1 MGIFFIRC
9 FKINMPKHKRF
20 TKDEIDV
27 LSKSPYVKHVK
38 ENRLTFTYEFR
49 CILYD
54 EWIKNP
60 SIPQIRKALELYG
73 FDYKIIGYS
82 VINDTNKNFKRNGH
96 PTRGK
101 NKTFGI
107 PNSMVERYDD
117 EFLIDSGIFKRF
129 GKRIR
134 FTSEFIDK
142 VYKEYPEVSIES
154 HLKSYGLAPEKV
166 GYQRIYKLKKF
177 LEGENTQSEKI
188 DSDIVA
194 KYIHHPYVQRCTS
207 KHFVLNNSFYNQAS
221 GFKDL
226 PIDEVLSIFEI
237 NGSDLPVGVRNRIKH
252 KLNNWNIAPLDNIDA
267 FDLDFKIRVQYNKI
281 QALEKLSL
289 MYFNRLRDNL
299 PQYTF
304 EQKKALCIWIKE
316 LPHDRYDYSIQSILK
331 KIGLS
336 RSSYYSILSNDNY
349 GMKDKQDEIDF
360 QHIKK
365 VIDYKGFKKGS
376 RTIYMMLPGM
386 CGVHFGRAKILR
398 LMKKYG
404 CVCTVRK
411 ERPELKTNKENL
423 KKNRKPNLLRRRFRL
438 ARPNEILLTDVS
450 YLKYS
455 TNKTEY
461 FSCIKDA
468 VTGKIVNHVTSSAND
483 LNLATDTIDCLDPT
497 ENTLFH
503 SDQGIL
509 YFNDEFQNKLKKL
522 GYEQSMSRRGNCWDN
537 SSQESYFGHMKDE
550 CDFSKCSTP
559 EDVKKKV
566 DEYIYYYNYE
576 RPQWT
581 RNKMTPVDYEN
592 YLNSMSDGEYSE
604 YMEIEQ
610 EKYDKMMEKAG
621 IKALKRAVEL
631 GAFTQE
637 KLELW
642 LK

>member
-1 MGIFFIRC
+1 MSRT
-9 FKINMPKHKRF
+9 KRF

-27 LSKSPYVKHVK
+27 LSKSPYVKNIR
-38 ENRLTFTYEFR
+38 ENRLSFTYDFR

-54 EWIKNP
+54 EWIKYP
-60 SIPQIRKALELYG
+60 SVAQIRKVLTLHN
-73 FDYKIIGYS
+73 FNCTMIGCD
-82 VINDTNKNFKRNGH
+82 VINRLHRNFKRDGR
-96 PTRGK
+96 PTGGK
-101 NKTFGI
+101 NKAFGI
-107 PNSMVERYDD
+107 RYSLEEKYDN
-117 EFLIDSGIFKRF
+117 ECLNGSGIFMKSKN
-129 GKRIR
+129 GIG

-142 VYKEYPEVSIES
+142 VYKEYPKVSIES
-154 HLKSYGLAPEKV
+154 QLESYGLDPKRV
-166 GYQRIYKLKKF
+166 GFQRIYNLKKLF
-177 LEGENTQSEKI
+177 DGKKTVKENISLNTI
-188 DSDIVA
+188 N
-194 KYIHHPYVQRCTS
+194 KYINHPYVKRCTS

-221 GFKDL
+221 SFKDL
-226 PIDEVLSIFEI
+226 PIDEVLGIFEI
-237 NGSDLPVGVRNRIKH
+237 KGSDLPVGVHIRIKH
-252 KLNNWNIAPLDNIDA
+252 KLNNWNVESLNITDEV
-267 FDLDFKIRVQYNKI
+267 DLDFKFRVQYNKMR
-281 QALEKLSL
+281 ALEKMSL
-289 MYFNRLRDNL
+289 MHFNRLRNNL
-299 PQYTF
+299 PHYTF
-304 EQKKALCIWIKE
+304 EQKKVLCMWIKE

-331 KIGLS
+331 KIGFS

-360 QHIKK
+360 QYIKK
-365 VIDYKGFKKGS
+365 VMEYKGFKKGS

-411 ERPELKTNKENL
+411 ERPELKTSKENL
-423 KKNRKPNLLRRRFRL
+423 KNNRKPNLLKRRFRL

-468 VTGKIVNHVTSSAND
+468 VTGRIVNHVTSSAND
-483 LNLATDTIDCLDPT
+483 LNLATDTIAFLDST

-503 SDQGIL
+503 SDQGTL
-509 YFNDEFQNKLKKL
+509 YFNDEFQNKLKEL

-592 YLNSMSDGEYSE
+592 YLNSMSEGEYSE

>member
-1 MGIFFIRC
+1 
-9 FKINMPKHKRF
+9 MPKHKRF

-237 NGSDLPVGVRNRIKH
+237 NGSNLPVGVRNRIKH

>member
-1 MGIFFIRC
+1 MS
-9 FKINMPKHKRF
+9 KIKRY

-27 LSKSPYVKHVK
+27 LSKSPYVKNIR

-49 CILYD
+49 CIVYD
-54 EWIKNP
+54 RWIVNP
-60 SIPQIRKALELYG
+60 GLSELRKILESFG
-73 FDYKIIGYS
+73 FSRSLLGSTFSKKMHYRFIS
-82 VINDTNKNFKRNGH
+82 NGR
-96 PTRGK
+96 PSRGK
-101 NKTFGI
+101 NKIFKVNAQNI
-107 PNSMVERYDD
+107 DKYDD
-117 EFLIDSGIFKRF
+117 SFLIDSGVFIKSGR
-129 GKRIR
+129 GVQ
-134 FTSEFIDK
+134 FTSEFIDQ
-142 VYKEYPEVSIES
+142 VYKEYPAVSIES
-154 HLKSYGLAPEKV
+154 KLESYGLTPEKV
-166 GYQRIYKLKKF
+166 GYQRIYMLKKV
-177 LEGENTQSEKI
+177 LEGVNPRDEKF
-188 DSDIVA
+188 DSDIIN

-207 KHFVLNNSFYNQAS
+207 KQFYLKSRFYNEAYR
-221 GFKDL
+221 FKEL
-226 PIDEVLSIFEI
+226 PVDEVLGIFEI
-237 NGSDLPVGVRNRIKH
+237 NGSDLPVGVCNRIKY
-252 KLNNWNIAPLDNIDA
+252 KLNNWNIESLDNIDVV
-267 FDLDFKIRVQYNKI
+267 DLNFKLRVQYNKMR
-281 QALEKLSL
+281 ALEKLSL
-289 MYFNRLRDNL
+289 MYFNRLRNNL
-299 PQYTF
+299 PHYTF
-304 EQKKALCIWIKE
+304 EQKKVLCTWIKE

-360 QHIKK
+360 QYIKT
-365 VIDYKGFKKGS
+365 VMDYKGFKKGS

-404 CVCTVRK
+404 CVCAVRK
-411 ERPELKTNKENL
+411 ERPELKTYKENL
-423 KKNRKPNLLRRRFRL
+423 KNNRKPNLLKRRFRL

-468 VTGKIVNHVTSSAND
+468 VTGRIVNHVTSSSND
-483 LNLATDTIDCLDPT
+483 LNLAKATIDCLDPS
-497 ENTLFH
+497 ENALFH

-509 YFNDEFQNKLKKL
+509 YFNDVFQNKLKEL

-576 RPQWT
+576 RPQWS
-581 RNKMTPVDYEN
+581 RNKMTPVDYEK
-592 YLNSMSDGEYSE
+592 YLYSMSDSEYSE

>member
-1 MGIFFIRC
+1 
-9 FKINMPKHKRF
+9 MPKHKRF

-299 PQYTF
+299 PHYTF
-304 EQKKALCIWIKE
+304 EQKKALCMWIKE

>member
-1 MGIFFIRC
+1 MS
-9 FKINMPKHKRF
+9 NNKRF
-20 TKDEIDV
+20 SKEEIDA
-27 LSKSPYVKHVK
+27 LSKSPYVKNIR
-38 ENRLTFTYEFR
+38 EDRLTFTYEFR
-49 CILYD
+49 CIVYD
-54 EWIKNP
+54 RWIVNP
-60 SIPQIRKALELYG
+60 GLSELRKILESFG
-73 FDYKIIGYS
+73 FSRSLLGSAFSKKMHYRFIS
-82 VINDTNKNFKRNGH
+82 NGR
-96 PTRGK
+96 PSRGK
-101 NKTFGI
+101 NKIFKVNAQNI
-107 PNSMVERYDD
+107 DKYDD
-117 EFLIDSGIFKRF
+117 SFLIDSGVFIKSGR
-129 GKRIR
+129 GVQ
-134 FTSEFIDK
+134 FTSEFIDQ
-142 VYKEYPEVSIES
+142 VYKEYPAVSIES
-154 HLKSYGLAPEKV
+154 KLESYGLTPEKV
-166 GYQRIYKLKKF
+166 GYQRIYMLKKV
-177 LEGENTQSEKI
+177 LEGVNPRDEKF
-188 DSDIVA
+188 DSDIIN

-207 KHFVLNNSFYNQAS
+207 KQFYLKSCFYNEAS
-221 GFKDL
+221 RFKDL
-226 PIDEVLSIFEI
+226 PVDEVLGIFEI
-237 NGSDLPVGVRNRIKH
+237 NGSDLPISVRNRIQNE
-252 KLNNWNIAPLDNIDA
+252 LNKWNIESLSVLDEIDS
-267 FDLDFKIRVQYNKI
+267 DFKIRVQYNKMR
-281 QALEKLSL
+281 ALEKLSL
-289 MYFNRLRDNL
+289 MYFNKLRKNL
-299 PQYTF
+299 PHYTF
-304 EQKKALCIWIKE
+304 EQKKALCMWIKE

-365 VIDYKGFKKGS
+365 VMDYKGFKKGS

-411 ERPELKTNKENL
+411 ERPELKTSKENL
-423 KKNRKPNLLRRRFRL
+423 KNNRKPNLLKRRFRL

-468 VTGKIVNHVTSSAND
+468 VTGKIVNHVTSSSND
-483 LNLATDTIDCLDPT
+483 LNLATNTIACLDST

-509 YFNDEFQNKLKKL
+509 YFSDVFQNKLKEL

-559 EDVKKKV
+559 EDVKKMV
-566 DEYIYYYNYE
+566 DEYVYYYNYE

-581 RNKMTPVDYEN
+581 RNKMTPVDYEK
-592 YLNSMSDGEYSE
+592 YLDSMSDDEYSE
-604 YMEIEQ
+604 YIGIEQ

>member
-1 MGIFFIRC
+1 MSRT
-9 FKINMPKHKRF
+9 KRF

-27 LSKSPYVKHVK
+27 LSKSPYVKNIR
-38 ENRLTFTYEFR
+38 ENRLSFTYEFR

-54 EWIKNP
+54 AWIKNP
-60 SIPQIRKALELYG
+60 SITQIRKCLELYG
-73 FDYKIIGYS
+73 FDYTMIGYN
-82 VINDTNKNFKRNGH
+82 VIRDIIKNFKRNCRPSG
-96 PTRGK
+96 GK
-101 NKTFGI
+101 NSVFGI
-107 PNSMVERYDD
+107 PNSLTERYDD
-117 EFLIDSGIFKRF
+117 GFLIKSGIFIKSKN
-129 GKRIR
+129 GIR
-134 FTSEFIDK
+134 FTSEFIDN
-142 VYKEYPEVSIES
+142 VSKEYPEVSIES
-154 HLKSYGLAPEKV
+154 QLESCGLDPKRV
-166 GYQRIYKLKKF
+166 GYLRIYNLKKLF
-177 LEGENTQSEKI
+177 DGKKTVKENISLNTI
-188 DSDIVA
+188 N
-194 KYIHHPYVQRCTS
+194 KYIDHPYVKRCTS
-207 KHFVLNNSFYNQAS
+207 KHFVLNNSFYNEAFR
-221 GFKDL
+221 FKDL
-226 PIDEVLSIFEI
+226 PIDEVLGIFEI
-237 NGSDLPVGVRNRIKH
+237 NGSDLPVGVCNRIKY
-252 KLNNWNIAPLDNIDA
+252 KLNNWNIESLDDIDEV
-267 FDLDFKIRVQYNKI
+267 DLDFKIRVQYNKI
-281 QALEKLSL
+281 QVLEKLSL
-289 MYFNRLRDNL
+289 MYFKRLRDNL
-299 PQYTF
+299 PHYTF
-304 EQKKALCIWIKE
+304 EQKKALCMWIKE

-360 QHIKK
+360 QYIKT
-365 VIDYKGFKKGS
+365 VMDYKEFKKGS

-404 CVCTVRK
+404 FVCTVRK
-411 ERPELKTNKENL
+411 ERPELKTSKENL

-468 VTGKIVNHVTSSAND
+468 VTGRIVNHVISSTND
-483 LNLATDTIDCLDPT
+483 LSLATDTIACLDST

-503 SDQGIL
+503 SDQGTL
-509 YFNDEFQNKLKKL
+509 YFNDEFQNKLKEL

-566 DEYIYYYNYE
+566 DEYVYYYNYE

>member
-1 MGIFFIRC
+1 MS
-9 FKINMPKHKRF
+9 NNKRF
-20 TKDEIDV
+20 SKEEIDA
-27 LSKSPYVKHVK
+27 LSKSPYVKNIR
-38 ENRLTFTYEFR
+38 EDRLTFTYEFR
-49 CILYD
+49 CIVYD
-54 EWIKNP
+54 RWIVNP
-60 SIPQIRKALELYG
+60 GLSELRKILESFG
-73 FDYKIIGYS
+73 FSRSLLGSTFSKKMHYRFIS
-82 VINDTNKNFKRNGH
+82 NGR
-96 PTRGK
+96 PSGGK
-101 NKTFGI
+101 NKIFKVNAQNI
-107 PNSMVERYDD
+107 DKYDD
-117 EFLIDSGIFKRF
+117 SFLIDSGVFIKSRR
-129 GKRIR
+129 GVR
-134 FTSEFIDK
+134 FTSEFIDQ

-154 HLKSYGLAPEKV
+154 QLESYGLDPRRV
-166 GYQRIYKLKKF
+166 GYQRIYNLIKL
-177 LEGENTQSEKI
+177 LENENPVDENF
-188 DSDIVA
+188 DSDIVT
-194 KYIHHPYVQRCTS
+194 KYIHHSYVQRCTS
-207 KHFVLNNSFYNQAS
+207 KQFVLNNSFYNEAYR
-221 GFKDL
+221 FKEL
-226 PIDEVLSIFEI
+226 PIDEVLGIFEI
-237 NGSDLPVGVRNRIKH
+237 NGSDLPIGVRNRIRY
-252 KLNNWNIAPLDNIDA
+252 KLNNWNVESLSVSDEIDS
-267 FDLDFKIRVQYNKI
+267 DFKLRVQYNKMR
-281 QALEKLSL
+281 ALEKLSL
-289 MYFNRLRDNL
+289 MYFNRLRNNL
-299 PQYTF
+299 PHYTF
-304 EQKKALCIWIKE
+304 EQKKVLCMWIKE
-316 LPHDRYDYSIQSILK
+316 LPHDRYDYSVQSILK

-336 RSSYYSILSNDNY
+336 RSSYYSIISNDNY

-360 QHIKK
+360 QYIKK

-411 ERPELKTNKENL
+411 ERPELKTNRENL
-423 KKNRKPNLLRRRFRL
+423 KNNRKPNLLKRRFRL
-438 ARPNEILLTDVS
+438 ARPNKILLTDVS
-450 YLKYS
+450 YIKYS

-468 VTGKIVNHVTSSAND
+468 VTGRIVNHVISSAND
-483 LNLATDTIDCLDPT
+483 LSLAEATIACLDST

-503 SDQGIL
+503 SDQGTL
-509 YFNDEFQNKLKKL
+509 YFNEAFQNKLKEL

-576 RPQWT
+576 RPQWL
-581 RNKMTPVDYEN
+581 RNKMTPVDYEK
-592 YLNSMSDGEYSE
+592 YLYSMSDSEYSE

>member
-1 MGIFFIRC
+1 MNMS
-9 FKINMPKHKRF
+9 KIKRY

-27 LSKSPYVKHVK
+27 LSKSPYVKNIR

-49 CILYD
+49 CIVYD
-54 EWIKNP
+54 RWIVNP
-60 SIPQIRKALELYG
+60 GLSELRKILESFG
-73 FDYKIIGYS
+73 FSRSLLGSTFSKKMHYRFIS
-82 VINDTNKNFKRNGH
+82 NGR
-96 PTRGK
+96 PSRGK
-101 NKTFGI
+101 NKIFKVNAQNI
-107 PNSMVERYDD
+107 DKYDD
-117 EFLIDSGIFKRF
+117 SFLIDSGVFIKSGR
-129 GKRIR
+129 GVQ
-134 FTSEFIDK
+134 FTSEFIDQ
-142 VYKEYPEVSIES
+142 VYKEYPAVSIES
-154 HLKSYGLAPEKV
+154 KLESYGLTPEKV
-166 GYQRIYKLKKF
+166 GYQRIYMLKKV
-177 LEGENTQSEKI
+177 LEGVNPRDEKF
-188 DSDIVA
+188 DSNIIN

-207 KHFVLNNSFYNQAS
+207 KQFYLKSRFYNEAYR
-221 GFKDL
+221 FKEL
-226 PIDEVLSIFEI
+226 PVDEVLGIFEI
-237 NGSDLPVGVRNRIKH
+237 NGSDLPVGVCNRIKY
-252 KLNNWNIAPLDNIDA
+252 KLNNWNIESLDNIDA
-267 FDLDFKIRVQYNKI
+267 VDLNFKLRVQYNKMR
-281 QALEKLSL
+281 ALEKLSL
-289 MYFNRLRDNL
+289 MYFNRLRNNL
-299 PQYTF
+299 PHYTF
-304 EQKKALCIWIKE
+304 EQKKVLCTWIKE

-360 QHIKK
+360 QCIKK
-365 VIDYKGFKKGS
+365 VMDYKGFKKGS

-404 CVCTVRK
+404 CVCAVRK
-411 ERPELKTNKENL
+411 ERPELKTYKENL
-423 KKNRKPNLLRRRFRL
+423 KNNRKPNLLKRRFRL

-483 LNLATDTIDCLDPT
+483 LNLAKATIACLDST

-509 YFNDEFQNKLKKL
+509 YFNDVFQNKLKEL

>member
-1 MGIFFIRC
+1 MNMS
-9 FKINMPKHKRF
+9 KIKRY

-27 LSKSPYVKHVK
+27 LSKSPYVKNIR

-49 CILYD
+49 CIVYD
-54 EWIKNP
+54 RWIVNP
-60 SIPQIRKALELYG
+60 GLSELRKILESFG
-73 FDYKIIGYS
+73 FSRSLLGSTFSKKMHYRFIS
-82 VINDTNKNFKRNGH
+82 NGR
-96 PTRGK
+96 PSRGK
-101 NKTFGI
+101 NKIFKVNAQNI
-107 PNSMVERYDD
+107 DKYDD
-117 EFLIDSGIFKRF
+117 SFLIDSGVFIKSGR
-129 GKRIR
+129 GVQ
-134 FTSEFIDK
+134 FTSEFIDQ
-142 VYKEYPEVSIES
+142 VYKEYPAVSIES
-154 HLKSYGLAPEKV
+154 KLESYGLTPEKV
-166 GYQRIYKLKKF
+166 GYQRIYMLKKV
-177 LEGENTQSEKI
+177 LEGVNPRDEKF
-188 DSDIVA
+188 DSDIIN

-207 KHFVLNNSFYNQAS
+207 KQFYLKSRFYNEAS
-221 GFKDL
+221 RFKEL
-226 PIDEVLSIFEI
+226 PVDEVLGIFEI
-237 NGSDLPVGVRNRIKH
+237 NGSDLPVGVCNRIKY
-252 KLNNWNIAPLDNIDA
+252 KLNNWNIESLDNIDA
-267 FDLDFKIRVQYNKI
+267 VDLNFKLRVQYNKMR
-281 QALEKLSL
+281 ALEKLSL
-289 MYFNRLRDNL
+289 MYFNRLRNNL
-299 PQYTF
+299 PHYTF
-304 EQKKALCIWIKE
+304 EQKKVLCTWIKE

-360 QHIKK
+360 QCIKK
-365 VIDYKGFKKGS
+365 VMDYKGFKKGS

-404 CVCTVRK
+404 CVCAVRK
-411 ERPELKTNKENL
+411 ERPELKTYKENL
-423 KKNRKPNLLRRRFRL
+423 KNNRKPNLLKRRFRL

-483 LNLATDTIDCLDPT
+483 LNLAKATIACLDST

-509 YFNDEFQNKLKKL
+509 YFNDVFQNKLKEL

-566 DEYIYYYNYE
+566 DEYVYYYNYE

>member
-1 MGIFFIRC
+1 MSRT
-9 FKINMPKHKRF
+9 KRF

-27 LSKSPYVKHVK
+27 LSKSPYVKYIR
-38 ENRLTFTYEFR
+38 ENRLSFTYDFR

-54 EWIKNP
+54 EWIKYP
-60 SIPQIRKALELYG
+60 SVAQIRRVLTSYN
-73 FDYKIIGYS
+73 FNCTMIGCD
-82 VINDTNKNFKRNGH
+82 VINRLHRNFKRDGR
-96 PTRGK
+96 PTGGK
-101 NKTFGI
+101 NKAFGI
-107 PNSMVERYDD
+107 RNSLVEKYDN
-117 EFLIDSGIFKRF
+117 EFLIGSGIFMKF
-129 GKRIR
+129 GKGIQ
-134 FTSEFIDK
+134 FTSEFIDN
-142 VYKEYPEVSIES
+142 VYKEYPKVSIES
-154 HLKSYGLAPEKV
+154 LLDSCGLDPKRV
-166 GYQRIYKLKKF
+166 GFQRIYNLKKLF
-177 LEGENTQSEKI
+177 DGKKTVKENISLNTI
-188 DSDIVA
+188 N
-194 KYIHHPYVQRCTS
+194 KYIDHPYIQRCTS
-207 KHFVLNNSFYNQAS
+207 KHFVLNNSFYNEAYR
-221 GFKDL
+221 FKEL
-226 PIDEVLSIFEI
+226 PIDEVLGIFEI
-237 NGSDLPVGVRNRIKH
+237 NGSDLPISVRNRIQNE
-252 KLNNWNIAPLDNIDA
+252 LNKWNIESLSVLDEIDS
-267 FDLDFKIRVQYNKI
+267 DFKLRVQYNKMR
-281 QALEKLSL
+281 ALEKLSL
-289 MYFNRLRDNL
+289 MNFNRLRNNL
-299 PQYTF
+299 PHYTF
-304 EQKKALCIWIKE
+304 NQKKVLCMWIKD
-316 LPHDRYDYSIQSILK
+316 LPHDRYDYSVQSILK

-349 GMKDKQDEIDF
+349 GMKDKRDEIDF
-360 QHIKK
+360 QHIKT
-365 VIDYKGFKKGS
+365 VMDYKGFKKGS

-411 ERPELKTNKENL
+411 ERPELKTNRENL
-423 KKNRKPNLLRRRFRL
+423 KNNRKPNLLKRRFRL

-468 VTGKIVNHVTSSAND
+468 VTGRIVNHVTSSYND
-483 LNLATDTIDCLDPT
+483 LSLATDTIACLEST
-497 ENTLFH
+497 ENALFH
-503 SDQGIL
+503 SDQGTL

-592 YLNSMSDGEYSE
+592 YLNSMSEGEYSE

>member
-1 MGIFFIRC
+1 MV
-9 FKINMPKHKRF
+9 N
-20 TKDEIDV
+20 
-27 LSKSPYVKHVK
+27 
-38 ENRLTFTYEFR
+38 
-49 CILYD
+49 
-54 EWIKNP
+54 
-60 SIPQIRKALELYG
+60 Q
-73 FDYKIIGYS
+73 YS
-82 VINDTNKNFKRNGH
+82 SN
-96 PTRGK
+96 
-101 NKTFGI
+101 
-107 PNSMVERYDD
+107 
-117 EFLIDSGIFKRF
+117 
-129 GKRIR
+129 
-134 FTSEFIDK
+134 
-142 VYKEYPEVSIES
+142 
-154 HLKSYGLAPEKV
+154 
-166 GYQRIYKLKKF
+166 
-177 LEGENTQSEKI
+177 
-188 DSDIVA
+188 
-194 KYIHHPYVQRCTS
+194 PYVQRCTS
-207 KHFVLNNSFYNQAS
+207 TQFLLNNSFYNEAYR
-221 GFKDL
+221 FKDF
-226 PIDEVLSIFEI
+226 PIDEVLGIFEI
-237 NGSDLPVGVRNRIKH
+237 NGSDLPVGVHNRIQY
-252 KLNNWNIAPLDNIDA
+252 KLNNWNVESLSVSDEIDS
-267 FDLDFKIRVQYNKI
+267 DFKLRVQYNKMR
-281 QALEKLSL
+281 ALEKMSL
-289 MYFNRLRDNL
+289 MHFNRLRNNL
-299 PQYTF
+299 PHYTF
-304 EQKKALCIWIKE
+304 EQKKVLCMWIKE

-360 QHIKK
+360 QYIKT
-365 VIDYKGFKKGS
+365 VMDYKGFKKGS

-411 ERPELKTNKENL
+411 ERPELKTNRENL
-423 KKNRKPNLLRRRFRL
+423 KNNRKPNLLKRRFRL

-468 VTGKIVNHVTSSAND
+468 VTGKIVNHVTSSSND
-483 LNLATDTIDCLDPT
+483 LNLATNTIACLDSA

-509 YFNDEFQNKLKKL
+509 YFNNEFQNKLKEL

-576 RPQWT
+576 RPQWS
-581 RNKMTPVDYEN
+581 RNKMTPVDYEK
-592 YLNSMSDGEYSE
+592 YLYSMSDGEYSE

-621 IKALKRAVEL
+621 IKALKRAFEL

>member
-1 MGIFFIRC
+1 MS
-9 FKINMPKHKRF
+9 NNKRF
-20 TKDEIDV
+20 SKEEIDA
-27 LSKSPYVKHVK
+27 LSKSPYVKNIR
-38 ENRLTFTYEFR
+38 EDRLTFTYEFR
-49 CILYD
+49 CIVYD
-54 EWIKNP
+54 RWIVNP
-60 SIPQIRKALELYG
+60 GLSELRKILESFG
-73 FDYKIIGYS
+73 FSRSLLGSTFSKKMHYRFIS
-82 VINDTNKNFKRNGH
+82 NGR
-96 PTRGK
+96 PSGGK
-101 NKTFGI
+101 NKIFKVNAQNI
-107 PNSMVERYDD
+107 DKYDD
-117 EFLIDSGIFKRF
+117 SFLIDSGVFIKSRR
-129 GKRIR
+129 GVR
-134 FTSEFIDK
+134 FTSEFIDQ

-154 HLKSYGLAPEKV
+154 QLESYGLDPRRV
-166 GYQRIYKLKKF
+166 GYQRIYNLIKL
-177 LEGENTQSEKI
+177 LENENPVDENF
-188 DSDIVA
+188 DSDIVT
-194 KYIHHPYVQRCTS
+194 KYIHHSYVQRCTS
-207 KHFVLNNSFYNQAS
+207 KQFVLNNSFYNEAYR
-221 GFKDL
+221 FKEL
-226 PIDEVLSIFEI
+226 PIDEVLGIFEI
-237 NGSDLPVGVRNRIKH
+237 NGSDLPIGVRNRIRY
-252 KLNNWNIAPLDNIDA
+252 KLNNWNIESLDNIDA
-267 FDLDFKIRVQYNKI
+267 FDSDFKLRVQYNKMR
-281 QALEKLSL
+281 ALEKLSL
-289 MYFNRLRDNL
+289 MYFNRLRNNL
-299 PQYTF
+299 PHYTF
-304 EQKKALCIWIKE
+304 EQKKVLCKWIKE
-316 LPHDRYDYSIQSILK
+316 LPHDRYDYSVQSILK

-360 QHIKK
+360 QCIKK
-365 VIDYKGFKKGS
+365 VMDYKGFKKGS

-398 LMKKYG
+398 LMKKYD

-423 KKNRKPNLLRRRFRL
+423 KNNRKPNLLKRRFRL

-468 VTGKIVNHVTSSAND
+468 VTGRIVNHVTSSAND
-483 LNLATDTIDCLDPT
+483 LSLATDTIACLDST

-509 YFNDEFQNKLKKL
+509 YFSDVFQNKLKEL

-559 EDVKKKV
+559 EDVKRIV
-566 DEYIYYYNYE
+566 DEYVYYYNYE
-576 RPQWT
+576 RPQWS
-581 RNKMTPVDYEN
+581 RNKMTPVDYEK
-592 YLNSMSDGEYSE
+592 YLDSMSDGEYSE

>member
-1 MGIFFIRC
+1 MYMS
-9 FKINMPKHKRF
+9 NNKRF
-20 TKDEIDV
+20 SKEEIDA
-27 LSKSPYVKHVK
+27 LSKSPYVKNIR
-38 ENRLTFTYEFR
+38 EDRLTFTYEFR
-49 CILYD
+49 CIVYD
-54 EWIKNP
+54 RWIVNP
-60 SIPQIRKALELYG
+60 GLSELRKILESFG
-73 FDYKIIGYS
+73 FSRSLLGSTFSKKMHYRFIS
-82 VINDTNKNFKRNGH
+82 NGR
-96 PTRGK
+96 PSGGK
-101 NKTFGI
+101 NKIFKVNAQNI
-107 PNSMVERYDD
+107 DKYDD
-117 EFLIDSGIFKRF
+117 SFLIDSDVFIKSRRGV
-129 GKRIR
+129 R
-134 FTSEFIDK
+134 FTSEFIDQ

-154 HLKSYGLAPEKV
+154 QLESYGLDPRRV
-166 GYQRIYKLKKF
+166 GYQRIYNLIKL
-177 LEGENTQSEKI
+177 LENENPVDENF
-188 DSDIVA
+188 DSDIVT
-194 KYIHHPYVQRCTS
+194 KYIHHSYVQRCTS
-207 KHFVLNNSFYNQAS
+207 KQFVPNNSFYNEAYR
-221 GFKDL
+221 FKEL
-226 PIDEVLSIFEI
+226 PIDEVLGIFEI
-237 NGSDLPVGVRNRIKH
+237 NGSDLPIGVRNRIRY
-252 KLNNWNIAPLDNIDA
+252 KLNNWNIESLDNIDA
-267 FDLDFKIRVQYNKI
+267 FDSDFKLRVHYNKMR
-281 QALEKLSL
+281 ALEKLSL
-289 MYFNRLRDNL
+289 MYFNRLRNNL
-299 PQYTF
+299 PHYTF
-304 EQKKALCIWIKE
+304 EQKKVLCKWIKE
-316 LPHDRYDYSIQSILK
+316 LPHDRYDYSVQSILK

-360 QHIKK
+360 QCIKT
-365 VIDYKGFKKGS
+365 VMDYKGFKKGS

-398 LMKKYG
+398 LMKKYD

-423 KKNRKPNLLRRRFRL
+423 KNNRKPNLLKRRFRL

-468 VTGKIVNHVTSSAND
+468 VTGKIVNHVTSSSND
-483 LNLATDTIDCLDPT
+483 LNLAKATIDCLDST

-509 YFNDEFQNKLKKL
+509 YFSDVFQNKLKEL

-559 EDVKKKV
+559 EDVKRIV
-566 DEYIYYYNYE
+566 DEYVYYYNYE

-592 YLNSMSDGEYSE
+592 YLNSMSEGEYSE

>member
-1 MGIFFIRC
+1 MSRT
-9 FKINMPKHKRF
+9 KRF

-27 LSKSPYVKHVK
+27 LSKSPYVKYIR
-38 ENRLTFTYEFR
+38 ENRLSFTYDFR

-54 EWIKNP
+54 EWIKYP
-60 SIPQIRKALELYG
+60 SVAQIRRVLMLHN
-73 FDYKIIGYS
+73 FNCTMIGCD
-82 VINDTNKNFKRNGH
+82 VINRLHRNFKRDGR
-96 PTRGK
+96 PTGGK
-101 NKTFGI
+101 NKALGI
-107 PNSMVERYDD
+107 RNSLVEKYDN
-117 EFLIDSGIFKRF
+117 EFLIGSGIFMKF
-129 GKRIR
+129 GKGIR
-134 FTSEFIDK
+134 FTSEFTDN

-154 HLKSYGLAPEKV
+154 QLESCGLDPKRV
-166 GYQRIYKLKKF
+166 GFQRIYNLKKLF
-177 LEGENTQSEKI
+177 DGKKTVKENISLNTI
-188 DSDIVA
+188 N
-194 KYIHHPYVQRCTS
+194 KYIDHPYIQRCTS
-207 KHFVLNNSFYNQAS
+207 KHFVLNNSFYNQAYR
-221 GFKDL
+221 FKEL
-226 PIDEVLSIFEI
+226 PIDEVLGIFEI
-237 NGSDLPVGVRNRIKH
+237 NGSDLPISARNRIQNE
-252 KLNNWNIAPLDNIDA
+252 LNKWNIESLSVSEEV
-267 FDLDFKIRVQYNKI
+267 DLDFKFRVQYNKMR
-281 QALEKLSL
+281 ALEKMSL
-289 MYFNRLRDNL
+289 MYFNRLRNNL
-299 PQYTF
+299 PHYTF
-304 EQKKALCIWIKE
+304 EQKKVLCMWIKE

-331 KIGLS
+331 KIELS

-349 GMKDKQDEIDF
+349 GTKDKKDEIDF
-360 QHIKK
+360 QYIKK

-404 CVCTVRK
+404 YVCTVRK
-411 ERPELKTNKENL
+411 ERPELKTNRENL
-423 KKNRKPNLLRRRFRL
+423 KNNRKPNLLKRRFRL

-450 YLKYS
+450 YIKYN

-468 VTGKIVNHVTSSAND
+468 VTGRIVNHVTSSTND
-483 LNLATDTIDCLDPT
+483 LSLATATIASLDST
-497 ENTLFH
+497 ENALFH
-503 SDQGIL
+503 SDQGVL
-509 YFNDEFQNKLKKL
+509 YFNESFQNKLKSL

-559 EDVKKKV
+559 KDVKRMV
-566 DEYIYYYNYE
+566 DEYVYYYNYE
-576 RPQWT
+576 RPQWS
-581 RNKMTPVDYEN
+581 RNKMTPADYEK
-592 YLNSMSDGEYSE
+592 YLDSMSDGEYSE

>member
-1 MGIFFIRC
+1 MS
-9 FKINMPKHKRF
+9 KNKRF
-20 TKDEIDV
+20 SKEEIDA
-27 LSKSPYVKHVK
+27 LSKSPYVKNIR

-49 CILYD
+49 CIVYD
-54 EWIKNP
+54 RWIVNP
-60 SIPQIRKALELYG
+60 GLPELRKILESFG
-73 FDYKIIGYS
+73 FSRSLLGSTFSKKMHYRFIS
-82 VINDTNKNFKRNGH
+82 NGR
-96 PTRGK
+96 PSGGK
-101 NKTFGI
+101 NKIFKVNAQNI
-107 PNSMVERYDD
+107 DKYDD
-117 EFLIDSGIFKRF
+117 SFLIDSDVFIKSRRGV
-129 GKRIR
+129 R
-134 FTSEFIDK
+134 FTSEFIGQ

-154 HLKSYGLAPEKV
+154 QLESYGLDPRRV
-166 GYQRIYKLKKF
+166 GYQRIYKLKNLLEDINPHNEKF
-177 LEGENTQSEKI
+177 
-188 DSDIVA
+188 DSDIIN
-194 KYIHHPYVQRCTS
+194 KYILHPYVQRCTS
-207 KHFVLNNSFYNQAS
+207 KQFVLNNSFYNEAYR
-221 GFKDL
+221 FKEL
-226 PIDEVLSIFEI
+226 PIDEVLGIFEI
-237 NGSDLPVGVRNRIKH
+237 NGSDLPISARNRIQNE
-252 KLNNWNIAPLDNIDA
+252 LNKWNIESLSVSEEV
-267 FDLDFKIRVQYNKI
+267 DLDFKFRVQYNKMR
-281 QALEKLSL
+281 ALEKMSL
-289 MYFNRLRDNL
+289 MHFNRLRNNL
-299 PQYTF
+299 PHYTF
-304 EQKKALCIWIKE
+304 EQKKVLCMWIKE

-411 ERPELKTNKENL
+411 ERPELKKSKENL
-423 KKNRKPNLLRRRFRL
+423 KNNRKPNLLKRRFRL

-468 VTGKIVNHVTSSAND
+468 VTGRIVNHVTSSAND
-483 LNLATDTIDCLDPT
+483 LNLATDTIACLDST

-503 SDQGIL
+503 SDQGTL
-509 YFNDEFQNKLKKL
+509 YFNDEFQNKLKEL

-559 EDVKKKV
+559 KDVKRMV
-566 DEYIYYYNYE
+566 DEYVYYYNYE
-576 RPQWT
+576 RPQWS
-581 RNKMTPVDYEN
+581 RNKMTPVDYEK
-592 YLNSMSDGEYSE
+592 YLDSMSDGEYSE

-631 GAFTQE
+631 GAFTQK

>member
-1 MGIFFIRC
+1 
-9 FKINMPKHKRF
+9 MPKHKRF

-423 KKNRKPNLLRRRFRL
+423 KNNRKPNLLKRRFRL

-566 DEYIYYYNYE
+566 DEYVYYYNYE

>member
-1 MGIFFIRC
+1 MNMS
-9 FKINMPKHKRF
+9 KIKRY

-27 LSKSPYVKHVK
+27 LSKSPYVKNIR

-49 CILYD
+49 CIVYD
-54 EWIKNP
+54 RWIVNP
-60 SIPQIRKALELYG
+60 GLSELRKILESFG
-73 FDYKIIGYS
+73 FSRSLLGSTFSKKMHYRFIS
-82 VINDTNKNFKRNGH
+82 NGR
-96 PTRGK
+96 PSRGK
-101 NKTFGI
+101 NKIFKVNAQNI
-107 PNSMVERYDD
+107 DKYDD
-117 EFLIDSGIFKRF
+117 SFLIDSGVFIKSGR
-129 GKRIR
+129 GVQ
-134 FTSEFIDK
+134 FTSEFIDQ
-142 VYKEYPEVSIES
+142 VYKEYPAVSIES
-154 HLKSYGLAPEKV
+154 KLESYGLTPEKV
-166 GYQRIYKLKKF
+166 GYQRIYMLKKV
-177 LEGENTQSEKI
+177 LEGVNPRDEKF
-188 DSDIVA
+188 DSDIIN

-207 KHFVLNNSFYNQAS
+207 KQFYLKSRFYNEAYR
-221 GFKDL
+221 FKEL
-226 PIDEVLSIFEI
+226 PVDEVLGIFEI
-237 NGSDLPVGVRNRIKH
+237 NGSDLPVGVCNRIKY
-252 KLNNWNIAPLDNIDA
+252 KLNNWNIESLDNIDA
-267 FDLDFKIRVQYNKI
+267 VDLNFKLRVQYNKMR
-281 QALEKLSL
+281 ALEKLSL
-289 MYFNRLRDNL
+289 MYFNRLRNNL
-299 PQYTF
+299 PHYTF
-304 EQKKALCIWIKE
+304 EQKKVLCTWIKE

-360 QHIKK
+360 QCIKK
-365 VIDYKGFKKGS
+365 VMDYKGFKKGS

-404 CVCTVRK
+404 CVCAVRK
-411 ERPELKTNKENL
+411 ERPELKTYKENL
-423 KKNRKPNLLRRRFRL
+423 KNNRKPNLLKRRFRL

-483 LNLATDTIDCLDPT
+483 LNLAKATIACLDST

-509 YFNDEFQNKLKKL
+509 YFNDVFQNKLKEL

-581 RNKMTPVDYEN
+581 RNKMTPVDYEK
-592 YLNSMSDGEYSE
+592 YLYSMSDGEYSK

>member
-1 MGIFFIRC
+1 MS
-9 FKINMPKHKRF
+9 KIKRY

-27 LSKSPYVKHVK
+27 LSKSPYVKNIR

-49 CILYD
+49 CIVYD
-54 EWIKNP
+54 RWIVNP
-60 SIPQIRKALELYG
+60 GLSELRKILESFG
-73 FDYKIIGYS
+73 FSRSLLGSTFSKKMHYRFIS
-82 VINDTNKNFKRNGH
+82 NGR
-96 PTRGK
+96 PSRGK
-101 NKTFGI
+101 NKIFKVNAQNI
-107 PNSMVERYDD
+107 DKYDD
-117 EFLIDSGIFKRF
+117 SFLIDSGVFIKSGR
-129 GKRIR
+129 GVQ
-134 FTSEFIDK
+134 FTSEFIDQ
-142 VYKEYPEVSIES
+142 VYKEYPAVSIES
-154 HLKSYGLAPEKV
+154 KLESYGLTPEKV
-166 GYQRIYKLKKF
+166 GYQRIYMLKKV
-177 LEGENTQSEKI
+177 LEGVNPRDEKF
-188 DSDIVA
+188 DSDIIN

-207 KHFVLNNSFYNQAS
+207 KQFYLKSRFYNEAYR
-221 GFKDL
+221 FKEL
-226 PIDEVLSIFEI
+226 PVDEVLGIFEI
-237 NGSDLPVGVRNRIKH
+237 NGSDLPVGVCNRIKY
-252 KLNNWNIAPLDNIDA
+252 KLNNWNIESLDNIDA
-267 FDLDFKIRVQYNKI
+267 VDLNFKLRVQYNKMR
-281 QALEKLSL
+281 ALEKLSL
-289 MYFNRLRDNL
+289 MYFNRLRNNL
-299 PQYTF
+299 PHYTF
-304 EQKKALCIWIKE
+304 EQKKVLCTWIKE

-365 VIDYKGFKKGS
+365 VMDYKGFKKGS

-404 CVCTVRK
+404 CVCAVRK
-411 ERPELKTNKENL
+411 ERPELKTYKENL
-423 KKNRKPNLLRRRFRL
+423 KNNRKPNLLKRRFRL

-483 LNLATDTIDCLDPT
+483 LNLAKATIACLDST

-509 YFNDEFQNKLKKL
+509 YFNDVFQNKLKEL

-576 RPQWT
+576 RPQWS
-581 RNKMTPVDYEN
+581 RNKMTPVDYEK
-592 YLNSMSDGEYSE
+592 YLYSMSDSEYSE

>member
-1 MGIFFIRC
+1 MNMS
-9 FKINMPKHKRF
+9 KIKRY

-27 LSKSPYVKHVK
+27 LSKSPYVKNIR

-49 CILYD
+49 CIVYD
-54 EWIKNP
+54 RWIVNP
-60 SIPQIRKALELYG
+60 GLSELRKILESFG
-73 FDYKIIGYS
+73 FSRSLLGSTFSKKMHYRFIS
-82 VINDTNKNFKRNGH
+82 NGR
-96 PTRGK
+96 PSRGK
-101 NKTFGI
+101 NKIFKVNAQNI
-107 PNSMVERYDD
+107 DKYDD
-117 EFLIDSGIFKRF
+117 SFLIDSGVFIKSGR
-129 GKRIR
+129 GVQ
-134 FTSEFIDK
+134 FTSEFIDQ
-142 VYKEYPEVSIES
+142 VYKEYPAVSIES
-154 HLKSYGLAPEKV
+154 KLESYGLTPEKV
-166 GYQRIYKLKKF
+166 GYQRIYMLKKV
-177 LEGENTQSEKI
+177 LEGVNPRDEKF
-188 DSDIVA
+188 DSDIIN

-207 KHFVLNNSFYNQAS
+207 KQFYLKSRFYNEAYR
-221 GFKDL
+221 FKEL
-226 PIDEVLSIFEI
+226 PVDEVLGIFEI
-237 NGSDLPVGVRNRIKH
+237 NGSDLPVGVCNRIKY
-252 KLNNWNIAPLDNIDA
+252 KLNNWNIESLDNIDA
-267 FDLDFKIRVQYNKI
+267 VDLNFKLRVQYNKMR
-281 QALEKLSL
+281 ALEKLSL
-289 MYFNRLRDNL
+289 MYFNRLRNNL
-299 PQYTF
+299 PHYTF
-304 EQKKALCIWIKE
+304 EQKKVLCTWIKE

-360 QHIKK
+360 QCIKK
-365 VIDYKGFKKGS
+365 VMDYKGFKKGS

-404 CVCTVRK
+404 CVCAVRK
-411 ERPELKTNKENL
+411 ERPELKTYKENL
-423 KKNRKPNLLRRRFRL
+423 KNNRKPNLLKRRFRL

-483 LNLATDTIDCLDPT
+483 LNLAKATIACLDST

-509 YFNDEFQNKLKKL
+509 YFNDVFQNKLKEL

-559 EDVKKKV
+559 EDVRKKV

-576 RPQWT
+576 RPQWS
-581 RNKMTPVDYEN
+581 RNKMTPVDYEK
-592 YLNSMSDGEYSE
+592 YLYSMSDSEYSE

>member
-1 MGIFFIRC
+1 MSRT
-9 FKINMPKHKRF
+9 KRF

-27 LSKSPYVKHVK
+27 LSKSPYVKNIR
-38 ENRLTFTYEFR
+38 ENRLSFTYDFR

-54 EWIKNP
+54 EWIKYP
-60 SIPQIRKALELYG
+60 SVAQIRKVLTLHN
-73 FDYKIIGYS
+73 FNCTMIGCD
-82 VINDTNKNFKRNGH
+82 VINRLHRNFKRDGR
-96 PTRGK
+96 PTGGK
-101 NKTFGI
+101 NKALGI
-107 PNSMVERYDD
+107 RYSLEEKYDN
-117 EFLIDSGIFKRF
+117 EFLNGSGIFMKSKN
-129 GKRIR
+129 GIG

-142 VYKEYPEVSIES
+142 VYKEYPKVSIES
-154 HLKSYGLAPEKV
+154 QLESYGLDPKRV
-166 GYQRIYKLKKF
+166 GFQRIYNLKKLF
-177 LEGENTQSEKI
+177 DGKKTVKENISLNTI
-188 DSDIVA
+188 N
-194 KYIHHPYVQRCTS
+194 KYINHPYVKRCTS
-207 KHFVLNNSFYNQAS
+207 KHFVLNNSFYNEAS
-221 GFKDL
+221 RFKEL
-226 PIDEVLSIFEI
+226 PIDEVLGIFEI
-237 NGSDLPVGVRNRIKH
+237 KGSDLPVGVHTRIKH
-252 KLNNWNIAPLDNIDA
+252 KLNNWNVESLNITDEV
-267 FDLDFKIRVQYNKI
+267 DLYFKLRVQYNKI

-289 MYFNRLRDNL
+289 MHFNRLRNNL
-299 PQYTF
+299 PHYTF
-304 EQKKALCIWIKE
+304 EQKKVLCMWIKE

-365 VIDYKGFKKGS
+365 VMDYKGFKKGS

-423 KKNRKPNLLRRRFRL
+423 KNNRKPNLLKRRFRL

-483 LNLATDTIDCLDPT
+483 LNLATDTIACLDST

-503 SDQGIL
+503 SDQGTL
-509 YFNDEFQNKLKKL
+509 YFNDEFQNKLKEL

-581 RNKMTPVDYEN
+581 RNKMTPADYEK
-592 YLNSMSDGEYSE
+592 YLDSMSDDEYSE
-604 YMEIEQ
+604 YIGIEQ

-637 KLELW
+637 KLESW

>member
-1 MGIFFIRC
+1 
-9 FKINMPKHKRF
+9 MPKIKRY
-20 TKDEIDV
+20 TKDEIDA
-27 LSKSPYVKHVK
+27 LSKSPYVKNIR

-54 EWIKNP
+54 EWIK
-60 SIPQIRKALELYG
+60 SRSVASIRKVLKLYG
-73 FDYKIIGYS
+73 FDCNMLGWRIINTIHYIFNRDG
-82 VINDTNKNFKRNGH
+82 R

-117 EFLIDSGIFKRF
+117 EFLISSGIFMKF
-129 GKRIR
+129 GKGIR

-142 VYKEYPEVSIES
+142 VYKEYPKVSIETQ
-154 HLKSYGLAPEKV
+154 LKSYGLAPKRV
-166 GYQRIYKLKKF
+166 GYQRIYMLKKV
-177 LEGENTQSEKI
+177 LEGVNPRDEKI
-188 DSDIVA
+188 DSDIVT

-207 KHFVLNNSFYNQAS
+207 TQFLLNNSFYNEAS
-221 GFKDL
+221 RFKDF
-226 PIDEVLSIFEI
+226 PIDEVLGIFEI
-237 NGSDLPVGVRNRIKH
+237 NGSNLPVGVCNRIKH
-252 KLNNWNIAPLDNIDA
+252 KLNNWNIESLSVLDEV
-267 FDLDFKIRVQYNKI
+267 DLDFKIRVQYNKI
-281 QALEKLSL
+281 QALEKMSL
-289 MYFNRLRDNL
+289 MHFNRLRNNL
-299 PQYTF
+299 PHYTF
-304 EQKKALCIWIKE
+304 NQKKVLCMWIKD

-365 VIDYKGFKKGS
+365 VMDYKGFKKGS
-376 RTIYMMLPGM
+376 RIIYMMLPGM

-411 ERPELKTNKENL
+411 ERPELKTNRENL
-423 KKNRKPNLLRRRFRL
+423 KNNRKPNLLKRRFRL

-468 VTGKIVNHVTSSAND
+468 VTGRIVNHVTSSSND
-483 LNLATDTIDCLDPT
+483 LNLAKATIDCLDPS
-497 ENTLFH
+497 ENALFH
-503 SDQGIL
+503 SDQGTL
-509 YFNDEFQNKLKKL
+509 YFNDAFQNKLKEL

-559 EDVKKKV
+559 EDVKKRV
-566 DEYIYYYNYE
+566 DEYVYYYNYE

-581 RNKMTPVDYEN
+581 RNKMTPVDYEK
-592 YLNSMSDGEYSE
+592 YLYSMSDGEYSK

>member
-1 MGIFFIRC
+1 MNMS
-9 FKINMPKHKRF
+9 KIKRY

-27 LSKSPYVKHVK
+27 LSKSPYVKNIR

-49 CILYD
+49 CIVYD
-54 EWIKNP
+54 RWIVNP
-60 SIPQIRKALELYG
+60 GLSELRKILESFG
-73 FDYKIIGYS
+73 FSRSLLGSTFSKKMHYRFIS
-82 VINDTNKNFKRNGH
+82 NGR
-96 PTRGK
+96 PSRGK
-101 NKTFGI
+101 NKIFKVNAQNI
-107 PNSMVERYDD
+107 DKYDD
-117 EFLIDSGIFKRF
+117 SFLIDSGVFIKSGR
-129 GKRIR
+129 GVQ
-134 FTSEFIDK
+134 FTSEFIDQ
-142 VYKEYPEVSIES
+142 VYKEYPAVSIES
-154 HLKSYGLAPEKV
+154 KLESYGLTPEKV
-166 GYQRIYKLKKF
+166 GYQRIYMLKKV
-177 LEGENTQSEKI
+177 LEGVNPRDEKF
-188 DSDIVA
+188 DSDIIN

-207 KHFVLNNSFYNQAS
+207 KQFYLKSRFYNEAYR
-221 GFKDL
+221 FKEL
-226 PIDEVLSIFEI
+226 PVDEVLGIFEI
-237 NGSDLPVGVRNRIKH
+237 NGSDLPVSVCNRIKY
-252 KLNNWNIAPLDNIDA
+252 KLNNWNIESLDNIDA
-267 FDLDFKIRVQYNKI
+267 VDLNFKLRVQYNKMR
-281 QALEKLSL
+281 ALEKLSL
-289 MYFNRLRDNL
+289 MYFNRLRNNL
-299 PQYTF
+299 PHYTF
-304 EQKKALCIWIKE
+304 EQKKVLCTWIKE

-336 RSSYYSILSNDNY
+336 RSSYYSIFSNDNY

-360 QHIKK
+360 QCIKK
-365 VIDYKGFKKGS
+365 VMDYKGFKKGS

-386 CGVHFGRAKILR
+386 CDVHFGRAKILR

-404 CVCTVRK
+404 CVCAVRK
-411 ERPELKTNKENL
+411 ERPELKTYKENL
-423 KKNRKPNLLRRRFRL
+423 KNNRKPNLLKRRFRL

-468 VTGKIVNHVTSSAND
+468 VTGKIVNHITSSAND
-483 LNLATDTIDCLDPT
+483 LNLAKATIACLDST

-509 YFNDEFQNKLKKL
+509 YFNDVFQNKLKEL

-576 RPQWT
+576 RPQWS
-581 RNKMTPVDYEN
+581 RNKMTPVDYEK
-592 YLNSMSDGEYSE
+592 YLYSMSDSEYSE

>member
-1 MGIFFIRC
+1 M
-9 FKINMPKHKRF
+9 
-20 TKDEIDV
+20 
-27 LSKSPYVKHVK
+27 
-38 ENRLTFTYEFR
+38 
-49 CILYD
+49 
-54 EWIKNP
+54 
-60 SIPQIRKALELYG
+60 
-73 FDYKIIGYS
+73 
-82 VINDTNKNFKRNGH
+82 
-96 PTRGK
+96 
-101 NKTFGI
+101 
-107 PNSMVERYDD
+107 
-117 EFLIDSGIFKRF
+117 
-129 GKRIR
+129 
-134 FTSEFIDK
+134 
-142 VYKEYPEVSIES
+142 
-154 HLKSYGLAPEKV
+154 
-166 GYQRIYKLKKF
+166 
-177 LEGENTQSEKI
+177 
-188 DSDIVA
+188 
-194 KYIHHPYVQRCTS
+194 
-207 KHFVLNNSFYNQAS
+207 
-221 GFKDL
+221 
-226 PIDEVLSIFEI
+226 
-237 NGSDLPVGVRNRIKH
+237 PVGVCNRIKY
-252 KLNNWNIAPLDNIDA
+252 KLNNWNIESLDDIDEV
-267 FDLDFKIRVQYNKI
+267 DLDFKIRVQYNKI
-281 QALEKLSL
+281 QVLEKLSL
-289 MYFNRLRDNL
+289 MYFKRLRDNL
-299 PQYTF
+299 PHYTF
-304 EQKKALCIWIKE
+304 EQKKALCMWIKE

-360 QHIKK
+360 QYIKT
-365 VIDYKGFKKGS
+365 VMDYKGFKKGS

-404 CVCTVRK
+404 FVCTVRK
-411 ERPELKTNKENL
+411 ERPESKTSKENL

-468 VTGKIVNHVTSSAND
+468 VTGRIVNHVISSTND
-483 LNLATDTIDCLDPT
+483 LSLATDTIACLDST

-503 SDQGIL
+503 SDQGTL
-509 YFNDEFQNKLKKL
+509 YFNDEFQNKLKEL

-581 RNKMTPVDYEN
+581 RNKMTPVDYEK
-592 YLNSMSDGEYSE
+592 YLDSMSDGEYSE

>member
-1 MGIFFIRC
+1 MSRT
-9 FKINMPKHKRF
+9 KRF

-27 LSKSPYVKHVK
+27 LSKSPYVKYMR
-38 ENRLTFTYEFR
+38 ENRLSFTYDFR

-54 EWIKNP
+54 EWIKYP
-60 SIPQIRKALELYG
+60 SVAQIRRVLMLHN
-73 FDYKIIGYS
+73 FNCTMIGCD
-82 VINDTNKNFKRNGH
+82 VINRLHRNFKRDGR
-96 PTRGK
+96 PTGGK
-101 NKTFGI
+101 NKALGI
-107 PNSMVERYDD
+107 RNSLVEKYDN
-117 EFLIDSGIFKRF
+117 EFLIGSGIFMKF
-129 GKRIR
+129 GKGIR
-134 FTSEFIDK
+134 FTSEFTDN

-154 HLKSYGLAPEKV
+154 QLESCGLDPKRV
-166 GYQRIYKLKKF
+166 GFQRIYNLKKLF
-177 LEGENTQSEKI
+177 DGKKTVKENISLNTI
-188 DSDIVA
+188 N
-194 KYIHHPYVQRCTS
+194 KYIDHPYIQRCTS

-221 GFKDL
+221 SFKDF
-226 PIDEVLSIFEI
+226 PIDEVLGIFEI
-237 NGSDLPVGVRNRIKH
+237 NGSDLPISARNRIQNE
-252 KLNNWNIAPLDNIDA
+252 LNKWNIESLSISEEV
-267 FDLDFKIRVQYNKI
+267 DLDFKFRVQYNKMR
-281 QALEKLSL
+281 ALEKMSL
-289 MYFNRLRDNL
+289 MHFNRLRNNL
-299 PQYTF
+299 PHYTF
-304 EQKKALCIWIKE
+304 EQKKVLCMWIKE

-331 KIGLS
+331 KIGFS

-349 GMKDKQDEIDF
+349 GTKDKKDEIDF
-360 QHIKK
+360 QYIKK

-404 CVCTVRK
+404 YVCTVRK
-411 ERPELKTNKENL
+411 ERPELKTNRENL
-423 KKNRKPNLLRRRFRL
+423 KNNRKPNLLKRRFRL

-450 YLKYS
+450 YIKYN

-468 VTGKIVNHVTSSAND
+468 VTGRIVNHVTSSAND
-483 LNLATDTIDCLDPT
+483 LSLATDTIACLDST

-509 YFNDEFQNKLKKL
+509 YFNESFQNKLKSL

-559 EDVKKKV
+559 KDVKRMV
-566 DEYIYYYNYE
+566 DEYVYYYNYE
-576 RPQWT
+576 RPQWS
-581 RNKMTPVDYEN
+581 RNKMTPVDYEK
-592 YLNSMSDGEYSE
+592 YLDSMSDGEYSE

>member
-1 MGIFFIRC
+1 MSRA
-9 FKINMPKHKRF
+9 KRF

-27 LSKSPYVKHVK
+27 LSKSPYVKNIR
-38 ENRLTFTYEFR
+38 ENRLSFTYEFR

-54 EWIKNP
+54 EWIKYP
-60 SIPQIRKALELYG
+60 SVAQIRKVLTLHN
-73 FDYKIIGYS
+73 FNCTIIGCD
-82 VINDTNKNFKRNGH
+82 VINRLHRNFKRDGC
-96 PTRGK
+96 PTGGK
-101 NKTFGI
+101 NKVFGI
-107 PNSMVERYDD
+107 RNSLVEKYDN
-117 EFLIDSGIFKRF
+117 EFLISSGIFMKF
-129 GKRIR
+129 GKGIR

-142 VYKEYPEVSIES
+142 VYKEYPKVSIETQ
-154 HLKSYGLAPEKV
+154 LKSYGLAPKRV
-166 GYQRIYKLKKF
+166 GYQRIYMLKKV
-177 LEGENTQSEKI
+177 LEGVNPRDEKI
-188 DSDIVA
+188 DSDIVT

-207 KHFVLNNSFYNQAS
+207 KQFVLNNSFYNEAS
-221 GFKDL
+221 RFKDF
-226 PIDEVLSIFEI
+226 PIDEVLGIFEI
-237 NGSDLPVGVRNRIKH
+237 NGSNLPVGVCNRIKH
-252 KLNNWNIAPLDNIDA
+252 KLNNWNIESLSVLDEV
-267 FDLDFKIRVQYNKI
+267 DLDFKIRVQYNKI
-281 QALEKLSL
+281 QALEKMSL
-289 MYFNRLRDNL
+289 MHFNRLRNNL
-299 PQYTF
+299 PHYTF
-304 EQKKALCIWIKE
+304 NQKKVLCMWIKD

-365 VIDYKGFKKGS
+365 VMDYKGFKKGS
-376 RTIYMMLPGM
+376 RIIYMMLPGM

-411 ERPELKTNKENL
+411 ERPESKTNKENL
-423 KKNRKPNLLRRRFRL
+423 KNNRKPNLLKRRFRL

-468 VTGKIVNHVTSSAND
+468 VTGRIVNHVTSSSND
-483 LNLATDTIDCLDPT
+483 LNLAKATIDCLDPS
-497 ENTLFH
+497 ENALFH
-503 SDQGIL
+503 SDQGTL
-509 YFNDEFQNKLKKL
+509 YFNDAFQNKLKEL

-559 EDVKKKV
+559 EDVKKRV
-566 DEYIYYYNYE
+566 DEYVYYYNYE

-581 RNKMTPVDYEN
+581 RNKMTPVDYEK
-592 YLNSMSDGEYSE
+592 YLYSMSDGEYSK

>member
-1 MGIFFIRC
+1 MNMS
-9 FKINMPKHKRF
+9 KIKRY

-27 LSKSPYVKHVK
+27 LSKSPYVKNIR

-49 CILYD
+49 CIVYD
-54 EWIKNP
+54 RWIVNP
-60 SIPQIRKALELYG
+60 GLSELRKILESFG
-73 FDYKIIGYS
+73 FSRSLLGSTFSKKMHYRFIS
-82 VINDTNKNFKRNGH
+82 NGR
-96 PTRGK
+96 PSRGK
-101 NKTFGI
+101 NKIFKVNAQNI
-107 PNSMVERYDD
+107 DKYDD
-117 EFLIDSGIFKRF
+117 SFLIDSGVFIKSGR
-129 GKRIR
+129 GVQ
-134 FTSEFIDK
+134 FTSEFIDQ
-142 VYKEYPEVSIES
+142 VYKEYPAVSIES
-154 HLKSYGLAPEKV
+154 KLESYGLTPEKV
-166 GYQRIYKLKKF
+166 GYQRIYMLKKV
-177 LEGENTQSEKI
+177 LEGVNPRDEKF
-188 DSDIVA
+188 DSDIIN

-207 KHFVLNNSFYNQAS
+207 KQFYLKSRFYNEAYR
-221 GFKDL
+221 FKEL
-226 PIDEVLSIFEI
+226 PVDEVLGIFEI
-237 NGSDLPVGVRNRIKH
+237 NGSDLPVGVCNRIKY
-252 KLNNWNIAPLDNIDA
+252 KLNNWNIESLDNIDA
-267 FDLDFKIRVQYNKI
+267 VDLNFKLRVQYNKMR
-281 QALEKLSL
+281 ALEKLSL
-289 MYFNRLRDNL
+289 MYFNRLRNNL
-299 PQYTF
+299 PHYTF
-304 EQKKALCIWIKE
+304 EQKKVLCTWIKE

-360 QHIKK
+360 QCIKK
-365 VIDYKGFKKGS
+365 VMDYKGFKKGS

-404 CVCTVRK
+404 CVCAVRK
-411 ERPELKTNKENL
+411 ERPELKTYKENL
-423 KKNRKPNLLRRRFRL
+423 KNNRKPNLLKRRFRL

-483 LNLATDTIDCLDPT
+483 LNLAKATIVCLDST

-509 YFNDEFQNKLKKL
+509 YFNDVFQNKLKEL

-581 RNKMTPVDYEN
+581 RNKMTPVDYEK
-592 YLNSMSDGEYSE
+592 YLYSMSDSEYSE

>member
-1 MGIFFIRC
+1 M
-9 FKINMPKHKRF
+9 NMSKNKRF
-20 TKDEIDV
+20 TEDEIDV
-27 LSKSPYVKHVK
+27 LSKSPYVKNIR

-54 EWIKNP
+54 AWVKDP
-60 SIPQIRKALELYG
+60 SISKIRKTLELYG
-73 FDYKIIGYS
+73 FDYNIIGYNIIHS
-82 VINDTNKNFKRNGH
+82 IDLTFKRNGR
-96 PTRGK
+96 PSSGK
-101 NKTFGI
+101 NKAFGTL
-107 PNSMVERYDD
+107 NSLSERYDD
-117 EFLIDSGIFKRF
+117 EFLIGSGIFIKTRN
-129 GKRIR
+129 GIR

-154 HLKSYGLAPEKV
+154 QFESYELAPEKV
-166 GYQRIYKLKKF
+166 GYQRIYKLKKL
-177 LEGENTQSEKI
+177 LEDVNPRDEKI
-188 DSDIVA
+188 DSDTVT
-194 KYIHHPYVQRCTS
+194 KYIHHPYVQRCTVKQFS
-207 KHFVLNNSFYNQAS
+207 LNSRFYNES
-221 GFKDL
+221 SRFKDL
-226 PIDEVLSIFEI
+226 PIDEILSIFEI
-237 NGSDLPVGVRNRIKH
+237 DGSDLPVGVRNRIQY
-252 KLNNWNIAPLDNIDA
+252 KLNNWDVESLDVIDEV
-267 FDLDFKIRVQYNKI
+267 DLDFKLRVQYNKI
-281 QALEKLSL
+281 QALEKMSL
-289 MYFNRLRDNL
+289 MHFNRLRNNL

-304 EQKKALCIWIKE
+304 EQKKALCMWIKK

-349 GMKDKQDEIDF
+349 GMKDKQDETDF

-411 ERPELKTNKENL
+411 ERPESKTSKENL

-483 LNLATDTIDCLDPT
+483 LNLATDTIACLDST

-503 SDQGIL
+503 SDQGVL
-509 YFNDEFQNKLKKL
+509 YFNESFQNKLKEL

-559 EDVKKKV
+559 EDIKKKV

-592 YLNSMSDGEYSE
+592 YLNSMSEGEYSE

>member
-1 MGIFFIRC
+1 MSRT
-9 FKINMPKHKRF
+9 KRF

-27 LSKSPYVKHVK
+27 LSKSPYVKNIR
-38 ENRLTFTYEFR
+38 ENRLSFTYDFR

-54 EWIKNP
+54 EWIKYP
-60 SIPQIRKALELYG
+60 SVAQIRKALMLHN
-73 FDYKIIGYS
+73 FNCTMIGCD
-82 VINDTNKNFKRNGH
+82 VINRLHRNFKRDGR
-96 PTRGK
+96 PTGGK

-107 PNSMVERYDD
+107 RYSLEEKYDN
-117 EFLIDSGIFKRF
+117 EFLIGSRIFMKSKNGI
-129 GKRIR
+129 G

-142 VYKEYPEVSIES
+142 VYKEYPKVSIES
-154 HLKSYGLAPEKV
+154 QLESYGLDPKRV
-166 GYQRIYKLKKF
+166 GFQRIYNLKKF
-177 LEGENTQSEKI
+177 FDGKKTVKENISLNTI
-188 DSDIVA
+188 D
-194 KYIHHPYVQRCTS
+194 KYINHPYVKRCTS
-207 KHFVLNNSFYNQAS
+207 KHFVLNNSFYNEAFR
-221 GFKDL
+221 FKDF
-226 PIDEVLSIFEI
+226 PIDEVLGIFEI
-237 NGSDLPVGVRNRIKH
+237 NGSDLPVGVCNRIKY
-252 KLNNWNIAPLDNIDA
+252 KLNNWNIESLDDI
-267 FDLDFKIRVQYNKI
+267 
-281 QALEKLSL
+281 
-289 MYFNRLRDNL
+289 
-299 PQYTF
+299 
-304 EQKKALCIWIKE
+304 
-316 LPHDRYDYSIQSILK
+316 
-331 KIGLS
+331 
-336 RSSYYSILSNDNY
+336 
-349 GMKDKQDEIDF
+349 DEIDF
-360 QHIKK
+360 QYIKT
-365 VIDYKGFKKGS
+365 VMDYKGFKKGS

-404 CVCTVRK
+404 CVCAVRK
-411 ERPELKTNKENL
+411 ERPELKTSKENL
-423 KKNRKPNLLRRRFRL
+423 KNNRKPNLLKRRFRL

-468 VTGKIVNHVTSSAND
+468 VTGRIVNHVTSSAND
-483 LNLATDTIDCLDPT
+483 LNLATDTIAFLDST

-503 SDQGIL
+503 SDQGTL

-566 DEYIYYYNYE
+566 DEYVYYYNYE

>member
-1 MGIFFIRC
+1 
-9 FKINMPKHKRF
+9 MPKNNRF
-20 TKDEIDV
+20 TKEEIDV
-27 LSKSPYVKHVK
+27 LSNSPYVKNIR

-54 EWIKNP
+54 AWIRDS
-60 SIPQIRKALELYG
+60 SISKIRKTLELYG
-73 FDYKIIGYS
+73 FDYNVIGHN
-82 VINDTNKNFKRNGH
+82 VIHNIDINFKRNGR
-96 PTRGK
+96 PSGGK
-101 NKTFGI
+101 NKTFGT
-107 PNSMVERYDD
+107 PDSLPERYDD
-117 EFLIDSGIFKRF
+117 EFLTGSGIFIKSRN
-129 GKRIR
+129 GIR

-142 VYKEYPEVSIES
+142 VYKGYPEVSIES
-154 HLKSYGLAPEKV
+154 QLESYGLDPKKV
-166 GYQRIYKLKKF
+166 GYHRIYNLKERFNGKKTVK
-177 LEGENTQSEKI
+177 ENISLNTI
-188 DSDIVA
+188 N
-194 KYIHHPYVQRCTS
+194 KYINHPYVKRCTVKQFS
-207 KHFVLNNSFYNQAS
+207 LNSHFYNEAS
-221 GFKDL
+221 RFKDL
-226 PIDEVLSIFEI
+226 FIDEVLGIFEI
-237 NGSDLPVGVRNRIKH
+237 NGSDLPVGVRNRIQY
-252 KLNNWNIAPLDNIDA
+252 KLNNWNIEPLDNIDA
-267 FDLDFKIRVQYNKI
+267 FDLDFKIRIQHNKI

-289 MYFNRLRDNL
+289 MHFNRLRNNL

-304 EQKKALCIWIKE
+304 EQKKALCMWIKK

-360 QHIKK
+360 QYIKT
-365 VIDYKGFKKGS
+365 VMDYKGFKKGS

-404 CVCTVRK
+404 FVCTVRK
-411 ERPELKTNKENL
+411 ERPESKTSKENL

-468 VTGKIVNHVTSSAND
+468 VTGRIVNHVISSTND
-483 LNLATDTIDCLDPT
+483 LSLATDTIACLDST

-503 SDQGIL
+503 SDQGTL
-509 YFNDEFQNKLKKL
+509 YFNDEFQNKLKEL

-559 EDVKKKV
+559 EDIKKKV
-566 DEYIYYYNYE
+566 DEYVYYYNYE

-581 RNKMTPVDYEN
+581 RNKMTPVDYEK

-604 YMEIEQ
+604 YMGIEQ

-621 IKALKRAVEL
+621 KKALKRAVEL

>member
-1 MGIFFIRC
+1 M
-9 FKINMPKHKRF
+9 NMSKNKRF

-27 LSKSPYVKHVK
+27 LSKSPYVKNIR

-54 EWIKNP
+54 EWVKNP
-60 SIPQIRKALELYG
+60 SITQIRKFLELYG
-73 FDYKIIGYS
+73 FDYTMIGYN
-82 VINDTNKNFKRNGH
+82 VLRDIIKNFKRNGR
-96 PTRGK
+96 PSGGM
-101 NKTFGI
+101 NKIFGTS
-107 PNSMVERYDD
+107 NSLHARYDD
-117 EFLIDSGIFKRF
+117 EFLIDSGIFIKSGR
-129 GKRIR
+129 GVR
-134 FTSEFIDK
+134 FTSEFIDQ
-142 VYKEYPEVSIES
+142 VYKEYPKVSIES
-154 HLKSYGLAPEKV
+154 KLESCGLDPNRV
-166 GYQRIYKLKKF
+166 GYPRIYDLKRLFDGKKSVK
-177 LEGENTQSEKI
+177 ENISVNI
-188 DSDIVA
+188 IN
-194 KYIHHPYVQRCTS
+194 KYINHPYVLRCTY
-207 KHFVLNNSFYNQAS
+207 KQFCLKFCFYNEAS
-221 GFKDL
+221 RFKEL
-226 PIDEVLSIFEI
+226 PIDEVLGIFEI
-237 NGSDLPVGVRNRIKH
+237 NGSDLPVGMRNRIQY
-252 KLNNWNIAPLDNIDA
+252 KLNNWNVESLSVSDEIDS
-267 FDLDFKIRVQYNKI
+267 DFKLRVQYNKMR
-281 QALEKLSL
+281 ALEKLSL
-289 MYFNRLRDNL
+289 MYFNRLRNNL
-299 PQYTF
+299 PHYTF
-304 EQKKALCIWIKE
+304 EQKKVLCMWIKE
-316 LPHDRYDYSIQSILK
+316 LPHDRYDYSVQSILK
-331 KIGLS
+331 KIRLS

-360 QHIKK
+360 QYIKK

-376 RTIYMMLPGM
+376 RTIYMMLPRM

-411 ERPELKTNKENL
+411 ERPELKTNRENL
-423 KKNRKPNLLRRRFRL
+423 KNNRKPNLLKRRFRL
-438 ARPNEILLTDVS
+438 ARPNKILLTDVS
-450 YLKYS
+450 YIKYS

-468 VTGKIVNHVTSSAND
+468 VTGRIVNHVISSAND
-483 LNLATDTIDCLDPT
+483 LSLAEATIACLDST

-503 SDQGIL
+503 SDQGTL
-509 YFNDEFQNKLKKL
+509 YFNEAFQNKLKEL
-522 GYEQSMSRRGNCWDN
+522 GYEQSMSRRDNCWDN

-576 RPQWT
+576 RPQWL
-581 RNKMTPVDYEN
+581 RNKMTPVDYEK
-592 YLNSMSDGEYSE
+592 YLYSMSDSEYSE

>member
-1 MGIFFIRC
+1 MS
-9 FKINMPKHKRF
+9 KIKRY

-27 LSKSPYVKHVK
+27 LSKSPYVKNIR

-49 CILYD
+49 CIVYD
-54 EWIKNP
+54 RWIVNP
-60 SIPQIRKALELYG
+60 GLPELRKILESFG
-73 FDYKIIGYS
+73 FSRSLLGSTFSKKMHYRFIS
-82 VINDTNKNFKRNGH
+82 NGR
-96 PTRGK
+96 PSRGK
-101 NKTFGI
+101 NKIFKVNAQNI
-107 PNSMVERYDD
+107 DKYDD
-117 EFLIDSGIFKRF
+117 SFLIDSGVFIKSGR
-129 GKRIR
+129 GVQ
-134 FTSEFIDK
+134 FTSEFIDQ
-142 VYKEYPEVSIES
+142 VYKEYPAVSIES
-154 HLKSYGLAPEKV
+154 KLESYGLTPEKV
-166 GYQRIYKLKKF
+166 GYQRIYMLKKV
-177 LEGENTQSEKI
+177 LEGVNPRDEKF
-188 DSDIVA
+188 DSNIIN

-207 KHFVLNNSFYNQAS
+207 KQFYLKSRFYNEAYR
-221 GFKDL
+221 FKEL
-226 PIDEVLSIFEI
+226 PVDEVLGIFEI
-237 NGSDLPVGVRNRIKH
+237 NGSDLPVGVCNRIKY
-252 KLNNWNIAPLDNIDA
+252 KLNNWNIESLDNIDA
-267 FDLDFKIRVQYNKI
+267 VDLNFKLRVQYNKMR
-281 QALEKLSL
+281 ALEKLSL
-289 MYFNRLRDNL
+289 MYFNRLRNNL
-299 PQYTF
+299 PHYTF
-304 EQKKALCIWIKE
+304 EQKKVLCTWIKE

-360 QHIKK
+360 QCIKK
-365 VIDYKGFKKGS
+365 VMDYKGFKKGS

-404 CVCTVRK
+404 CVCAVRK
-411 ERPELKTNKENL
+411 ERPELKTYKENL
-423 KKNRKPNLLRRRFRL
+423 KNNRKPNLLKRRFRL

-483 LNLATDTIDCLDPT
+483 LNLAKATIACLDST

-509 YFNDEFQNKLKKL
+509 YFNDVFQNKLKEL

-576 RPQWT
+576 RPQWS
-581 RNKMTPVDYEN
+581 RNKMTPVDYEK
-592 YLNSMSDGEYSE
+592 YLYSMSDSEYSE

>member
-1 MGIFFIRC
+1 MS
-9 FKINMPKHKRF
+9 NNKRF
-20 TKDEIDV
+20 SKEEIDA
-27 LSKSPYVKHVK
+27 LSKSPYVKNIR
-38 ENRLTFTYEFR
+38 EDRLTFTYEFR
-49 CILYD
+49 CIVYD
-54 EWIKNP
+54 RWIVNP
-60 SIPQIRKALELYG
+60 GLSELRKILESFG
-73 FDYKIIGYS
+73 FSRSLLGSTFSKKMHYRFIS
-82 VINDTNKNFKRNGH
+82 NGR
-96 PTRGK
+96 PSGGK
-101 NKTFGI
+101 NKIFKVNAQNI
-107 PNSMVERYDD
+107 DKYDD
-117 EFLIDSGIFKRF
+117 SFLIDSDVFIKSRRGV
-129 GKRIR
+129 R
-134 FTSEFIDK
+134 FTSEFIDQ

-154 HLKSYGLAPEKV
+154 QLESYGLDPKRV
-166 GYQRIYKLKKF
+166 GYQRIYKLKNLLEDINPHNEKF
-177 LEGENTQSEKI
+177 
-188 DSDIVA
+188 DSDIIN
-194 KYIHHPYVQRCTS
+194 KYILHPYVQRCTS
-207 KHFVLNNSFYNQAS
+207 KQFVLNNSFYNEAYR
-221 GFKDL
+221 FKEL
-226 PIDEVLSIFEI
+226 PIDEVLGIFEI
-237 NGSDLPVGVRNRIKH
+237 NGSDLPIGVRNRIRY
-252 KLNNWNIAPLDNIDA
+252 KLNNWNIESLDDIDA
-267 FDLDFKIRVQYNKI
+267 FDSDFKLRVQYNKMR
-281 QALEKLSL
+281 ALEKLSL
-289 MYFNRLRDNL
+289 MYFNRLRNNL
-299 PQYTF
+299 PHYTF
-304 EQKKALCIWIKE
+304 EQKKVLCKWIKE
-316 LPHDRYDYSIQSILK
+316 LPHDRYDYSVQSILK

-360 QHIKK
+360 QCIKK
-365 VIDYKGFKKGS
+365 VMDYKGFKKGS

-423 KKNRKPNLLRRRFRL
+423 KNNRKPNLLKRRFRL

-468 VTGKIVNHVTSSAND
+468 VTGKIVNHVTSSSND
-483 LNLATDTIDCLDPT
+483 LNLAKATIDRLDST

-509 YFNDEFQNKLKKL
+509 YFSDVFQNKLKEL

-550 CDFSKCSTP
+550 CDFSKCFTP
-559 EDVKKKV
+559 EDVKKMV
-566 DEYIYYYNYE
+566 NEYVYYYNYE

-581 RNKMTPVDYEN
+581 RNKMTPIDYEN
-592 YLNSMSDGEYSE
+592 YLNSMSEGEYSE